1 MTKSIHF
8 RKERAGLDPE
18 QTGKEIKAAGRF
30 PGGDAVRQEQ
40 TREQPED
47 GKMVLGKEQTQKK
60 RKVQPNRPSKDLPK
74 DRTNSPTG
82 GTYRLPRNSKGGPA
96 RGRRA
101 GMLLAA
107 GLSLLFIA
115 GLFWQGGEAA
125 AGAAAGLTLC
135 GRVVVPSLFPFMIAA
150 LFISKSG
157 LADWMGRLLGPAVC
171 RLFKLPAA
179 AAGPLLLSFTAG
191 YPVGARLTRGL
202 YEAGQINEKQA
213 GTLLC
218 FMVNAGPAFIVT
230 AVGVGM
236 LHSSAAGWL
245 LLAAH
250 VLASLL
256 VGLLAGR
263 WDGRGV
269 PVRALSGPSKRVPRP
284 GAVPAFVEAVSDASL
299 SMLQICGW
307 VTLFSVILAM
317 LLHSGLPAPLV
328 TALGGLAEVT
338 TGAAAVAPAGNLP
351 MLAALLGWAGL
362 SVQFQSLSSL
372 GSLHPRYGRF
382 FAARALH
389 GLLSALLV
397 RLLLLFFPVVLPASA
412 DLTLR
417 PAASGLSFAATL
429 GFLLLLVVF
438 LCFAGKV
445 ESSEVRLWARPR

>member
-1 MTKSIHF
+1 M
-8 RKERAGLDPE
+8 
-18 QTGKEIKAAGRF
+18 AA
-30 PGGDAVRQEQ
+30 V
-40 TREQPED
+40 
-47 GKMVLGKEQTQKK
+47 
-60 RKVQPNRPSKDLPK
+60 
-74 DRTNSPTG
+74 
-82 GTYRLPRNSKGGPA
+82 
-96 RGRRA
+96 
-101 GMLLAA
+101 
-107 GLSLLFIA
+107 LSLLFIA
-115 GLFWQGGEAA
+115 GLFWLGGEAA
-125 AGAAAGLTLC
+125 AGASAGLSLC

-157 LADWMGRLLGPAVC
+157 LAEWMGRPLGPAVS

-179 AAGPLLLSFTAG
+179 AAGPLLLSFIAG

-202 YEAGQINEKQA
+202 YEAGRINEKQA
-213 GTLLC
+213 NTLLC
-218 FMVNAGPAFIVT
+218 FTVNAGPAFIVT
-230 AVGVGM
+230 AAGMGM

-250 VLASLL
+250 VLAALL

-263 WDGRGV
+263 WDGR
-269 PVRALSGPSKRVPRP
+269 RAAPRNEPRNRRGAQTREPSGQPKGAARP
-284 GAVPAFVEAVSDASL
+284 GLAAAFVEAVSDASL

-328 TALGGLAEVT
+328 TLLGGLAEVT

-351 MLAALLGWAGL
+351 LLAALLGWAGL

-372 GSLHPRYGRF
+372 GSLRPRYGRF

-397 RLLLLFFPVVLPASA
+397 RLLLTVFPIVLPASA
-412 DLTLR
+412 DLPLR

-438 LCFAGKV
+438 LCFAGKGRV